1 MKIFIQIVVVLLTLS
16 QAPIIH
22 AKKFYIDPMK
32 GNIAGDGS
40 ANNPWKT
47 LEEVINSRLI
57 ETKDVLGTFVNQGAP
72 IKAGDTIVLKSGYHG
87 FIQIKNA
94 FNDNY
99 ITVTPA
105 YNEKPIISG
114 LDIISAKNWKFS
126 RLTISPVF
134 SAIGIKS
141 NSIVTIGE
149 NNYLGDTSNIYL
161 TDSSIYSFSEAPE
174 TLTSADW
181 IAKAK
186 TAVTMGRN
194 AKNLYVINNY
204 INNVSFGINMISPYS
219 RIQNNIITDFC
230 MDGIRAVANNIVVE
244 DNVIKNNYVIDAN
257 HPDGIQGFS
266 FNPQM
271 TLANVSV
278 IGNIVLNRD
287 KKINLVAG
295 NLPVNSYSETLQG
308 IGFFD
313 GPVTNIQIKNNI
325 VMSFSWQGIG
335 LYDSINGQI
344 VNNTVYT
351 PPQITNA
358 ISKLTLGSKITNGN
372 VNNTI
377 TNNVANEYSFQNS
390 IGLMSSVNTR
400 IIAGNDKLFRAG
412 LITRLSE
419 INSKYGKYHPVVN
432 KPRVDDN
439 FISIGIASI
448 F

>member
-1 MKIFIQIVVVLLTLS
+1 MKIFIQIVMVLLSLS
-16 QAPIIH
+16 NASIIH
-22 AKKFYIDPMK
+22 AKSFYIDPIK
-32 GNIAGDGS
+32 GNVAGDGS
-40 ANNPWKT
+40 ANNPWRT

-72 IKAGDTIVLKSGYHG
+72 IKAGDTLVLKSGYHG
-87 FIQIKNA
+87 FIQIKNS

-105 YNEKPIISG
+105 YNEKPIFSG
-114 LDIISAKNWKFS
+114 LEIISAKNWKFS

-134 SAIGIKS
+134 SATEIKS

-161 TDSSIYSFSEAPE
+161 TDSNIYSFNEAPE

-181 IAKAK
+181 ITKAK
-186 TAVTMGRN
+186 TAITMGRN
-194 AKNLYVINNY
+194 AKSLYVINNY
-204 INNVSFGINMISPYS
+204 IRNVSFGINMISPYS
-219 RIQNNIITDFC
+219 RIQNNVITDFC

-244 DNVIKNNYVIDAN
+244 DNVIKNNYVIDSN
-257 HPDGIQGFS
+257 HPDAIQGFA
-266 FNPQM
+266 FNPQIN
-271 TLANVSV
+271 LANVSV
-278 IGNIVLNRD
+278 VGNIVLNRD
-287 KKINLVAG
+287 KKINLVPG
-295 NLPVNSYSETLQG
+295 NLPINSYSETLQG

-325 VMSFSWQGIG
+325 VLSFSWQGIG

-351 PPQITNA
+351 PAQITTA
-358 ISKLTLGSKITNGN
+358 IAKVTLGSKTTNGN
-372 VNNTI
+372 INNVI
-377 TNNVANEYSFQNS
+377 TNNVANDYNFQSS
-390 IGLMSSVNTR
+390 IGLISSANTR
-400 IIAGNDKLFRAG
+400 ITSGNDKLFMDS

-419 INSKYGKYHPVVN
+419 INTKFGKYHPVTN

-439 FISIGIASI
+439 FIAVGITSV

>member
-22 AKKFYIDPMK
+22 AKNFYIDPIK

-219 RIQNNIITDFC
+219 RIQNNVITDFC

-271 TLANVSV
+271 NLANVSV

-287 KKINLVAG
+287 KKIKLVAG
-295 NLPVNSYSETLQG
+295 NLLVNSYSETMQG

-313 GPVTNIQIKNNI
+313 GPVTNVQIKNNI
-325 VMSFSWQGIG
+325 VMSFTWQGIG

-351 PPQITNA
+351 PAQITNA
-358 ISKLTLGSKITNGN
+358 IAKVTLGSKITNGN
-372 VNNTI
+372 INNTI
-377 TNNVANEYSFQNS
+377 ANNVANEYNFQNS
-390 IGLMSSVNTR
+390 IGLMSFVNTK
-400 IIAGNDKLFRAG
+400 IIAGNDKLFMAG

-419 INSKYGKYHPVVN
+419 INSKSGKYHPVVN